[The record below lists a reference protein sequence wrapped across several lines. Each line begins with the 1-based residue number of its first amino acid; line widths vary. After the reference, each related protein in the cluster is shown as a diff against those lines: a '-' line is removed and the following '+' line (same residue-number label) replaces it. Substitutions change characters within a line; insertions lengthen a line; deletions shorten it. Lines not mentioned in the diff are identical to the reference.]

1 MISGAPFRVVIEGAN
16 LLACGECSRLSSVKS
31 VTKLI
36 QSRMPPIG
44 EPSMSALKG
53 AFHELGM
60 ELELVND
67 FPKQIKRAREKLQ
80 LTHED
85 LGRKIG
91 EKISVLQKIETGKMI
106 PNQVLVKKLEH
117 VLRIKLLSPSS
128 EHPTFPL
135 LQPPPSKPTLGDLVK
150 IKKRGEVR
158 EE

>member
-16 LLACGECSRLSSVKS
+16 LLACGECSRLSSAKS
-31 VTKLI
+31 FTKLI
-36 QSRMPPIG
+36 KSRMPPIG
-44 EPSMSALKG
+44 KPSISATKG
-53 AFHELGM
+53 AFHEFEM